1 MSKVPASI
9 GIILDGNRRW
19 AKENG
24 LPSFE
29 GHRRGFEKTKEIL
42 EWADEAG
49 IKEVVLYAFSTENW
63 NRSEEEV
70 SYLMGIFKH
79 AFGEY
84 LEEVLRKGKQLRFI
98 GQRDRLP
105 ADLQQLMND
114 AEEKSKSGDR
124 GVVAIA
130 LSYGGRPEILAAVN
144 KLLAEGAKEV
154 DEEQFRSAMWSAG
167 LLDPDLIIRT
177 GGEHRLSNF
186 LTWQSVYSEFFFPN
200 AKLPGFT
207 REDFDAILAEYADRE
222 RRHGK

>member
-114 AEEKSKSGDR
+114 ADYQF
-124 GVVAIA
+124 AIRWND
-130 LSYGGRPEILAAVN
+130 S
-144 KLLAEGAKEV
+144 
-154 DEEQFRSAMWSAG
+154 
-167 LLDPDLIIRT
+167 
-177 GGEHRLSNF
+177 
-186 LTWQSVYSEFFFPN
+186 
-200 AKLPGFT
+200 
-207 REDFDAILAEYADRE
+207 
-222 RRHGK
+222 